1 MTIIN
6 PNSIAGITSVT
17 AEAGV
22 MNFYK
27 SDGTLAG
34 LQLNGVNFNTTAGVS
49 TFNDVYVGGTITY
62 EDVKNV
68 DSVGIVTARAGVKIP
83 DGQNLTLGTDGD
95 VGIKHQ
101 SGHFEINNSTGN
113 TYFQTNGQIR
123 LRGKH
128 SGSTE
133 EMIIATAGSSVDLYY
148 DNSKKL
154 ETSSTGIDVT
164 GNIGATGEIKS
175 LTLFE
180 STSGQD
186 LRLNAGSANRDIFLQ
201 VNDSTLMTVR
211 GSTGNV
217 GINDTTPDT
226 RLSVNSGT
234 TDVVGKFT
242 STDAKAWIQ
251 FRDNSTTDTGVMIG
265 AEGNDMMLRA
275 GSNERVRITS
285 SGNFGVGTDSPNYKT
300 VIQVSDTTAYSA
312 STISSNQF
320 QLAISNSG
328 ANGVAGILLATEP
341 SSGNG
346 GHCGIRALST
356 GNGNSDLTF
365 STRGSSTSAERLRI
379 TSAGLVGIGTDV
391 SGGGGAYGRLSVVI
405 PSQSGGS
412 ALQVMNSAAGS
423 SDGDLTNIVLRSVN
437 NLGTQWAGAEYRA
450 HEHIF
455 KNQGTDAL
463 RITSAGLVGVN
474 CTPVGM
480 FEVQK
485 NGVPAIIANYN
496 NQKHLQMGAGGSGAG
511 FHLTDGNFF
520 TINHQPYANRGTDN
534 NLSER
539 LRIDSSGRL
548 LIGTT
553 TEGHADADDL
563 TIATSGSTGITLRS
577 ATNGA
582 GSIFF
587 SDATSGVAEY
597 DGFVQFYHSDKHFRL
612 GINNDEKLRVT
623 SGGTLVL
630 GDPESASASGLIHLY
645 QASND
650 PYIYIQRGSG
660 DSATTIGGIF
670 FKNSTNNLGLIS
682 VRSSDINDG
691 SMKFSTMNAG
701 TLGEKLIIQPSGNLD
716 VYANTVHLYNN
727 TDTANTYFYAQNTSS
742 GNAGIKMKNNQGEWT
757 IIANDRLRFI
767 DDDAGSERLSIEND
781 GNVKV
786 WNGGRITIL
795 SANNNGQT
803 STLLKIGSQG
813 NGSETRAIDM
823 DGNWST
829 NESKSI
835 TYTHGSGATNMIAQM
850 NVQYINPGSRFRW
863 GKLYHS
869 GDSSTYTMLLTSIS
883 TTQSELKVVGK
894 IVANS
899 NPSNYIPLACQPTQ
913 GNTGCFI
920 GQSQAYNTAYSLLP
934 WTNGGTYISSGVYY
948 DNSSWVHRSQGNDNC
963 LLYFKGSGWAW
974 YSSNNGSS
982 SWNVSNNTSIMNSA
996 GQWTGGTSSDRRLK
1010 DNITNMSTSDALTK
1024 VSQLQGVSYTWKDE
1038 VQKKFGTGPYP
1049 EGTHYGFIAQ
1059 DVKTVWPEAH
1069 IITQTD
1075 NESDFDEDPTHDVK
1089 DDVYYGEIEGVKM
1102 EKMVPLLVEAIKEL
1116 KKENDALK
1124 ARVTTLESS

>member
-17 AEAGV
+17 AQAGV

-34 LQLNGVNFNTTAGVS
+34 LQLNGVNFNTTSGIS

-68 DSVGIVTARAGVKIP
+68 DSVGIVTARAGII
-83 DGQNLTLGTDGD
+83 DSTL
-95 VGIKHQ
+95 
-101 SGHFEINNSTGN
+101 
-113 TYFQTNGQIR
+113 
-123 LRGKH
+123 
-128 SGSTE
+128 
-133 EMIIATAGSSVDLYY
+133 TAGRVVYVDS
-148 DNSKKL
+148 D
-154 ETSSTGIDVT
+154 
-164 GNIGATGEIKS
+164 KS
-175 LTLFE
+175 LTDSANLTFNGNNVTLEDGRLFVKKGTIPSVDVRNSTNTSHARVILQQGAAE
-180 STSGQD
+180 GGYFQISREGTNSSSGDGANSVTLLQSSNHPLIIKTNTTERLRCDGDGVKTLNGRFYSAGTFAYIESSSTSTTTLT
-186 LRLNAGSANRDIFLQ
+186 LRKTASGADAIDYLQ
-201 VNDSTLMTVR
+201 L
-211 GSTGNV
+211 
-217 GINDTTPDT
+217 
-226 RLSVNSGT
+226 
-234 TDVVGKFT
+234 
-242 STDAKAWIQ
+242 
-251 FRDNSTTDTGVMIG
+251 RDNSNALKLKIGGDGIIYTPDVLASHEGDTNTKIRFPAADTIAFDTGG
-265 AEGNDMMLRA
+265 
-275 GSNERVRITS
+275 
-285 SGNFGVGTDSPNYKT
+285 
-300 VIQVSDTTAYSA
+300 
-312 STISSNQF
+312 
-320 QLAISNSG
+320 
-328 ANGVAGILLATEP
+328 
-341 SSGNG
+341 
-346 GHCGIRALST
+346 
-356 GNGNSDLTF
+356 
-365 STRGSSTSAERLRI
+365 
-379 TSAGLVGIGTDV
+379 
-391 SGGGGAYGRLSVVI
+391 
-405 PSQSGGS
+405 
-412 ALQVMNSAAGS
+412 
-423 SDGDLTNIVLRSVN
+423 
-437 NLGTQWAGAEYRA
+437 
-450 HEHIF
+450 
-455 KNQGTDAL
+455 
-463 RITSAGLVGVN
+463 
-474 CTPVGM
+474 
-480 FEVQK
+480 
-485 NGVPAIIANYN
+485 
-496 NQKHLQMGAGGSGAG
+496 
-511 FHLTDGNFF
+511 
-520 TINHQPYANRGTDN
+520 
-534 NLSER
+534 SER
-539 LRIDSSGRL
+539 LRINSSGYVGVKRSTPLANLHTTNNELAIGANPTSAAAPNATYDGLVVDGEAGSWINIRSRGDGNTAYGRLAFSDDTRGRGHIEYRHKDGSGDDWMGFQTAGSEKLRITSTGTFGFNTTAPYAYDTTATTFEVKGSVASAADTEVARFRGGSDANGGTAVLRLTNDNDRGLVVKGGRESDAEFAEFGTSSFNGTYTRGIRLDSSGRV

-563 TIATSGSTGITLRS
+563 TIATSGSTGITLRC

-587 SDATSGVAEY
+587 SDATSGIAEY
-597 DGFVQFYHSDKHFRL
+597 DGFVQFYHNDKHFRL

-727 TDTANTYFYAQNTSS
+727 TDTSNTYFYAQNTAA

-767 DDDAGSERLSIEND
+767 DDDASSERLSIEND

-803 STLLKIGSQG
+803 TTLLKIGSQG

-850 NVQYINPGSRFRW
+850 NVQYTNPGSRFRW

-869 GDSSTYTMLLTSIS
+869 GDSSTYTMYLKSIS
-883 TTQSELKVVGK
+883 TTKAELGVYGHVV
-894 IVANS
+894 VNS

-934 WTNGGTYISSGVYY
+934 WTNGGTYISSGIYY
-948 DNSSWVHRSQGNDNC
+948 DNGSWVHRSQGNDNC
-963 LLYFKGSGWAW
+963 LLYFKGSGWGW

-982 SWNVSNNTSIMNSA
+982 SWNVANNVSIMDSA

-1069 IITQTD
+1069 IISDVD
-1075 NESDFDEDPTHDVK
+1075 NESDFDDDPTKDVK

-1124 ARVTTLESS
+1124 ARVTTLEG